1 MYEKSIERDHFQK
14 RTDTAVKIATTK
26 FELMEEEKER
36 ERENLLGVISERL
49 SCKYDDD
56 DKQDVCVIAKWV
68 KVSGAELP
76 DYLSMVTPN
85 LISFR
90 LGKLKQEGV
99 VGCILWR
106 WQETKDSIADD
117 TPRRNLRLP
126 PNPS

>member
-26 FELMEEEKER
+26 FELMEEET

-49 SCKYDDD
+49 SCKYDD

-76 DYLSMVTPN
+76 DYLSLSYSALWSL
-85 LISFR
+85 LI
-90 LGKLKQEGV
+90 
-99 VGCILWR
+99 
-106 WQETKDSIADD
+106 
-117 TPRRNLRLP
+117 
-126 PNPS
+126 

>member
-36 ERENLLGVISERL
+36 ENLLGVISERL

-68 KVSGAELP
+68 SSTELP
-76 DYLSMVTPN
+76 DTLSY
-85 LISFR
+85 SAQCCY
-90 LGKLKQEGV
+90 GH
-99 VGCILWR
+99 
-106 WQETKDSIADD
+106 S
-117 TPRRNLRLP
+117 
-126 PNPS
+126 